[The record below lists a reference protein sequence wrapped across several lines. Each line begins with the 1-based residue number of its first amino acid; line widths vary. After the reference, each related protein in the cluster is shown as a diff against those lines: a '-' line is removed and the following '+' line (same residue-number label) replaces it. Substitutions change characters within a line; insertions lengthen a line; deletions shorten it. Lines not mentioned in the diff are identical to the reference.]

1 MKRYGQFFS
10 ASENFL
16 FVMEKARCNQRG
28 SRLIFTYINMKEK
41 MRFSGIIGGREQ
53 SGWKGKGEEKNTVVI
68 FTKREAHKKPL
79 FGKKNNK
86 NKW

>member
-1 MKRYGQFFS
+1 MNRYGQFFS
-10 ASENFL
+10 CGGKLSFCNGKGETQSKGEPLNFYL
-16 FVMEKARCNQRG
+16 YKYEG
-28 SRLIFTYINMKEK
+28 K
-41 MRFSGIIGGREQ
+41 MRFGEIIGGREQ
-53 SGWKGKGEEKNTVVI
+53 SGWKGKGEGKNTVVI